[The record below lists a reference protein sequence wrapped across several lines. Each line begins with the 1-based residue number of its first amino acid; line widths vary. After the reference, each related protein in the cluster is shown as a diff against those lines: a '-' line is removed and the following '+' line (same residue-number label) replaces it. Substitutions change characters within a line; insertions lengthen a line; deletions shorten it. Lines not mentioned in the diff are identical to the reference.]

1 MSDNVYKSI
10 ELTGSSEVSQED
22 AVRQAIREASKSV
35 KNMRW
40 FQIIDTRGHIENG
53 EIAHWQVTLKIGF
66 TLGS

>member
-10 ELTGSSEVSQED
+10 ELTGSSEISQED
-22 AVRQAIREASKSV
+22 AVRQAVREASKTI

-40 FQIIDTRGHIENG
+40 FQIIDTRGHIEDS

-66 TLGS
+66 TLGN